1 MEKEVKPKVKKAK
14 APKVEEAVVEEAVVE
29 EVKSEKG
36 ETVYLGICVKTG
48 EKLYKKI

>member
-1 MEKEVKPKVKKAK
+1 MEKEEVKPKVKKAK
-14 APKVEEAVVEEAVVE
+14 APKVEEAVVE